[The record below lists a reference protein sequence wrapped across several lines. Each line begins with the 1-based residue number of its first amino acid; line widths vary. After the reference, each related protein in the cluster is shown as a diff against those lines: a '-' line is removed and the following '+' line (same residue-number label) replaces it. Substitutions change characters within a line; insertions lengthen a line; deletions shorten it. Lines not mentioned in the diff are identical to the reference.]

1 MKIIITKIDNPMRYL
16 FFIVFGLFL
25 TNVITIF
32 LYYQLDII
40 ESITHDQKI
49 LTSIF
54 TGVILTG
61 IILYFFRGKLHE

>member
-16 FFIVFGLFL
+16 FFVVFGLFFI
-25 TNVITIF
+25 NVITIF
-32 LYYQLDII
+32 FYYQLDII

-54 TGVILTG
+54 TGFILTG
-61 IILYFFRGKLHE
+61 LILYFFRGKLHE